1 MLIILSP
8 AKTFNKDALKVSE
21 DVVISAETSYLLNIL
36 KTYSVQQFEDNL
48 AISHQIATD
57 VFDYYNNFKNEYYAI
72 YLYGGTAFK
81 YLNAKQLPRTVLKN
95 VYILSALY
103 GLINGFDLIS
113 KYRLDLKDKI
123 INGSLTQYW
132 FNKINTKISHFT
144 DKTIINLS
152 SGEYGKLLDLSNK
165 NIITITFG
173 VRKNNKVTSS
183 SMMLKKMRGLMANY
197 LLTNKINNLKS
208 IEIEN
213 FKYDSKLST
222 KNLLVFIKE
231 EIWN

>member
-21 DVVISAETSYLLNIL
+21 DAVISAETSYLLNIL

-57 VFDYYNNFKNEYYAI
+57 VFDFYNNFKNEYYAI

-81 YLNAKQLPRTVLKN
+81 YLNAKQLPRTALKN

-123 INGSLTQYW
+123 INGSLTKYW
-132 FNKINTKISHFT
+132 FSKINTEISRFT

-231 EIWN
+231 EI